1 MIIPDN
7 KKTVSIILS
16 KMKPGGG
23 ESRQDVVP
31 EQAIDDK
38 DEALKAIAEDMI
50 KAFEDKSA
58 MDLVSALKAFWHQI
72 QLMDEEQDEAQEQ
85 SEAE

>member
-23 ESRQDVVP
+23 ESRQEMP
-31 EQAIDDK
+31 QEQAIDDK

-58 MDLVSALKAFWHQI
+58 LDLVSALKAFWHQI
-72 QLMDEEQDEAQEQ
+72 QLMDEEQDEQ
-85 SEAE
+85 AE